1 MPQAAPV
8 TGTETSSPGV
18 LITLFCYSK
27 VIAYQANS
35 GCHSSRVLAS
45 WASPHSSPLEGGG
58 FEPSVPHQEGQPSDV
73 VFRFARDSSLE
84 GDGFE
89 RSSPRHGL
97 LPNHRTPVAF
107 HAAVTAPDPLPH

>member
-18 LITLFCYSK
+18 VITFFWYSQ

-73 VFRFARDSSLE
+73 VFRFARDSSHETLRWRE
-84 GDGFE
+84 MDSNVRPPGTVC
-89 RSSPRHGL
+89 SPSIAR
-97 LPNHRTPVAF
+97 R
-107 HAAVTAPDPLPH
+107 